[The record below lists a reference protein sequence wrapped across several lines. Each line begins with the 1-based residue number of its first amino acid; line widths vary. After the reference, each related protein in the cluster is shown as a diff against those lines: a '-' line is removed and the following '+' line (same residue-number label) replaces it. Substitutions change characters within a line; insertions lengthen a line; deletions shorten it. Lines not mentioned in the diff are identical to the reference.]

1 MSAEPDFEP
10 EEPWE
15 AEIGAL
21 LGNLPAIDPPD
32 GFLASAVDHRPLY
45 AGRVLVALMAAAMA
59 AVVAT
64 SVAGLTNHSLVTPD
78 FDAFAQRHLAAQA
91 TFATSE
97 AAAADGEGPLVS
109 VPEVYEVKADLIAD
123 DLRQAVYAMGG
134 ETVSVF
140 VQEGHLDWDALPVAG
155 RRRLGGDQAWVDEEL
170 AVTVVQAGDE
180 IVTIVGLPS
189 DQVAA
194 MVAALPDK
202 ERSALDRLTVVVA
215 ALTRQL
221 GFPGSN

>member
-45 AGRVLVALMAAAMA
+45 AGRVLVALMAAVMA

-64 SVAGLTNHSLVTPD
+64 SVAGLTNRSLVTLD

-97 AAAADGEGPLVS
+97 AAANGEGPLVS
-109 VPEVYEVKADLIAD
+109 VPEVYEAKARLVAD
-123 DLRQAVYAMGG
+123 DLRQAVYAIGG

-155 RRRLGGDQAWVDEEL
+155 RRQIGGDQAWVDEEL

-194 MVAALPDK
+194 LVAALPDK
-202 ERSALDRLTVVVA
+202 ERSALDRLTAVVA